1 MASKKARPVAEI
13 RADLARNRAKV
24 ANSLG
29 DFVEEVHPKNIA
41 KRTVNEAKGF
51 VTDEFN
57 AAKSHVKDENGWRTD
72 RLLAIGGA
80 VLGVVV
86 FAVTVNVIA
95 GRRTKSVQAQVRKAL
110 EAAR

>member
-13 RADLARNRAKV
+13 RADLARNRARV
-24 ANSLG
+24 ADSLG

-41 KRTVNEAKGF
+41 KRGIDEAKGF
-51 VTDEFN
+51 VADEFK
-57 AAKSHVKDENGWRTD
+57 AAKAQVKDANGWRTD

-86 FAVTVNVIA
+86 FAVTLNVVA
-95 GRRTKSVQAQVRKAL
+95 GRRTRSVQAQVRKAL
-110 EAAR
+110 EATR

>member
-1 MASKKARPVAEI
+1 MANKMARPVAEI

-51 VTDEFN
+51 VADEFN

-95 GRRTKSVQAQVRKAL
+95 GRRTRSVQAQVRKAL

>member
-13 RADLARNRAKV
+13 RADLARNRARV
-24 ANSLG
+24 ADSLG

-41 KRTVNEAKGF
+41 KRGINEAKGF
-51 VTDEFN
+51 VADEFN
-57 AAKSHVKDENGWRTD
+57 AAKAQVKDANGWRTD

-86 FAVTVNVIA
+86 FAVTLNVVA
-95 GRRTKSVQAQVRKAL
+95 GRRTRSVQAQVRKAL
-110 EAAR
+110 EATR